1 MQCDFCGC
9 DLPLIFATN
18 DRDAL
23 FNKFEDADV
32 CEPGGH
38 LCLDL
43 NDYCIY
49 EFYHTETIQS
59 PERYRHL
66 CKKCAAG
73 LDAFGSAL
81 LVRDCSRRI
90 LNYKNSATNALN
102 TIRGREMHPY
112 MVAVDVSVKDSPVA
126 QVCRRDGD
134 RWVLT
139 NMIRGDAVGHLLTYM
154 EDSEYVK

>member
-1 MQCDFCGC
+1 MTCDFCGG
-9 DLPLIFATN
+9 DLPVLFASN

-23 FNKFEDADV
+23 FDSAERI
-32 CEPGGH
+32 ETEQGSH

-49 EFYHTETIQS
+49 EFWRTESVQ
-59 PERYRHL
+59 PMDRYKHL

-81 LVRDCSRRI
+81 LVRENHRRI
-90 LNYKNSATNALN
+90 MNYRNIAANALN
-102 TIRGREMHPY
+102 AMRGKETHPY
-112 MVAVDVSVKDSPVA
+112 MVAVDLGIKDHPVA
-126 QVCRRDGD
+126 QVCRKDGD

-139 NMIRGDAVGHLLTYM
+139 NMIRGDSVGHLLKYM
-154 EDSEYVK
+154 EEPTDA

>member
-1 MQCDFCGC
+1 MTCDFCGG
-9 DLPLIFATN
+9 DLPVLFASN

-23 FNKFEDADV
+23 FDSAERI
-32 CEPGGH
+32 ETEQGSH

-49 EFYHTETIQS
+49 EFWRTESVQ
-59 PERYRHL
+59 PMDRYKHL

-81 LVRDCSRRI
+81 LVRETHRRI
-90 LNYKNSATNALN
+90 MNYRNIAANALN
-102 TIRGREMHPY
+102 ATRGKETHPY
-112 MVAVDVSVKDSPVA
+112 MVAVDLGIKDHPVA
-126 QVCRRDGD
+126 QVCRKDGA

-139 NMIRGDAVGHLLTYM
+139 NMIRGDSVGHLLKYM
-154 EDSEYVK
+154 EGPTDA